1 MFRFVSCSMVVIV
14 ALLDA
19 RAALA
24 QSTGPTSN
32 VTRRPITGVKFTP
45 IKLRNASGQLLDD
58 PLKYRVYDIL
68 ALPNGTD
75 VFLGFGDLYFMSK
88 RDILVPLASK
98 PADFSSTEM
107 EFDGKYLWVYGD
119 QQKGEKSG
127 HAV

>member
-1 MFRFVSCSMVVIV
+1 MVVIV